1 MAQNITSK
9 QSFSNRG
16 LVQKID
22 VNQLAKDQYSFLL
35 NMVSTQEGSLRPRNG
50 YYQNPINWGGSG
62 DYSYAHTISLSR
74 YNSQILMYIG
84 EGTNIRRTANL
95 ESEPTTGSIIA
106 TGVNSGANRSSYI
119 PWYPSSATGSLVQ
132 YFATGDQML
141 GDITPAGVLTAGVNK
156 WGIKPPLYP
165 TACAP
170 SSYSF
175 KDITTSGTFN
185 GSYSY
190 ASTRVNDTV
199 ATVTDVVATSGA
211 NGYYKIV
218 PTSGA
223 TTIDKILPGMYL
235 KVGSQNIRVDVVDA
249 TTNSFSAY
257 FGTLPAAADSILGY
271 EFSTD
276 LSGVGAVANE
286 TSGAITSNLAFNGVA
301 ADGFDTQDNVHI
313 SLRVM
318 TPLTVSDVRLRLQC
332 GGSVNDYYER
342 SILPSVAQQIQ
353 TGSTSVTDQ
362 TNAQTAGNEYGRLQS
377 TGVYGQVDNLD
388 YQDLLGTS
396 TSIPVPDNTQVG
408 LQPSSLAPA
417 IADTWSEID
426 IPKTSFLKV
435 GRAGQ
440 SGYTWAEVT
449 AVQIIVK
456 PIDGSSTAT
465 VRLGSIY
472 AYGGNGLNSN
482 RSANLLP
489 YDYVYTYV
497 NTYTQAESNPSQ
509 ISSSSVYVV
518 RQAIG
523 VKVTGTDNTG
533 QNSGVTKISVYRR
546 GGAFTDGLYR
556 FVGNITNPGAS
567 TTAIFEDS
575 VEDISIIG
583 AKTAFFDNNPP
594 VLSSLPILFDFPI
607 ASVSA
612 LGSNIYQCTLTV
624 PIGVTVSN
632 YITTGTQLTLY
643 QDYSLSNSI
652 KEQRVYAISSGA
664 ATITAFFETA
674 PVAGQ
679 NISAQAACNRG
690 CDVGCSAFDRI
701 WLAGDTWNPH
711 ILYSSKTGNPE
722 SWPVIGDGT
731 GLPYQFTVTSPDD
744 PIMGLVEFRNQLII
758 LCRNDIYA
766 ATFDRG
772 QVSIN
777 KTPAARGMITKG
789 AYGIIDNELWFL
801 SYDGI
806 YSWSGGAVTKRTLAI
821 DPMFNNQT
829 INDILPIDYD
839 GTFGTIPAIS
849 FFCIAQK
856 GNDVFANFM
865 NTDGYFQTIRYNLL
879 FDRWSIEEYY
889 NNTST
894 VSITRNNQSLPLC
907 SITAMAMDYY
917 TGNLWTSMTVTS
929 GGSTTAYPAILDHTT
944 TSLDGKGG
952 RAIYYQADTAAMD
965 MGDFTLQKIFTDIA
979 LEITVGEISGN
990 SSYYIKPYYDYLST
1004 ANAGDT
1010 FEITPLANGRQ
1021 LFPMPLGQTGTPTT
1035 SFGNTARVVIWE
1047 IFGFSAV
1054 LTNIWHSFSVTYIPQ
1069 AELQRGRI
1077 IDWTDLGHPYDKRM
1091 STVTLEYNVGTAN
1104 VDLLL
1109 DYIYSKDGDTTYL
1122 GAQTFSLGGG
1132 VGTDRALQTFPI
1144 IDGVVA
1150 KMVRLRPKVQT
1161 AQYQIFGDPIWA
1173 FDKYPADIVY
1183 FTDYSDYG
1191 YEYEKR
1197 FYVLYLNVDTN
1208 GIDVSVI
1215 IEGDGVT
1222 KQTVTVNGTAANRMQ
1237 SIAVNVDILAKLV
1250 RLKVVTPLGTG
1261 AKFQLFD
1268 HKFDFEKLPAPIVLS
1283 TPWTDHG
1290 YDFDKYAQQLSFDV
1304 NTNGTDVP
1312 VKFYADGQ
1320 LKQTVIINATQSD
1333 RNINITLN
1341 PSLTCK
1347 QTRLEVDPTLIPPG
1361 GRFQLWGYNLVWQP
1375 ADKGAVWHTYD
1386 WDDCGHPY
1394 DKKFVEMTFEYE
1406 TQANSIQI
1414 GIDTLTGING
1424 TTETLLVKTFSIQTT
1439 STGRGKAVIPM
1450 TANDGSEIIA
1460 KMLRVRSTGIAGGGS
1475 NNPDFKMWNV
1485 KFPGMIPYPPD
1496 IVPFTDWTYGDSTCD
1511 KIFRSLRL
1519 QIDTGGVACV
1529 VHLDVDGQEDLET
1542 WTITTTSDDRAVVLS
1557 PDQSGEIIGKMFRL
1571 RFTPG
1576 TNGKA
1581 QLFGDPTWDLVKDAC
1596 EFVFFDSF
1604 EQAFGSVGYT
1614 IIYQAWIDY
1623 KCAGSL
1629 EIKFFNEDGE
1639 LFYTK
1644 TLPPHSYRY
1653 PERFYL
1659 PVQNDGVN
1667 NKSKKHRV
1675 TLEAVDHNLPFKL
1688 YRDSTRM
1695 ECLNLSATQREG
1707 YFQNIIWEKI
1717 GIAV

>member
-1 MAQNITSK
+1 MSSNITQK
-9 QSFSNRG
+9 QPLSNRG

-35 NMVSTQEGSLRPRNG
+35 NMVSTQEGSLCPRFG
-50 YYQNPINWGGSG
+50 YEQTSVNWGGSG
-62 DYSYAHTISLSR
+62 DYSYAHTIGIARINSLL
-74 YNSQILMYIG
+74 QMYIG
-84 EGTNIRRTANL
+84 EGTNIRKANL
-95 ESEPTTGSIIA
+95 TTGPISGTIIA
-106 TGVNSGANRSSYI
+106 TGVNSGPNRSSYI
-119 PWYPSSATGSLVQ
+119 PWSPSSSTGSYVE

-141 GDITPAGVLTAGVNK
+141 ADITPSGGVLAAGVNK

-165 TACAP
+165 TVAAP
-170 SSYSF
+170 SAYTF
-175 KDITTSGTFN
+175 KALTLSSTFN

-190 ASTRVNDTV
+190 TNSRVNDTI
-199 ATVTDVVATSGA
+199 ASVTAIVATSGA
-211 NGYYKIV
+211 NGYYRIV
-218 PTSGA
+218 PTGGA
-223 TTIDKILPGMYL
+223 TTIDAILPGMYL
-235 KVGSQNIRVDVVDA
+235 LVGAQNVRVDTVDA
-249 TTNSFSAY
+249 TTTSFSAY
-257 FGTLPAAADSILGY
+257 FGTLPAAGNAIAGY
-271 EFSTD
+271 QFSAD
-276 LSGVGAVANE
+276 LSGGVGGMINQ
-286 TSGAITSNLAFNGVA
+286 TSNAITADLSFGGLA

-318 TPLTVSDVRLRLQC
+318 TPLTVSDIRLRLQC
-332 GGSVNDYYER
+332 GGSANDYYER
-342 SILPSVAQQIQ
+342 SILPSLAQQIQ
-353 TGSTSVTDQ
+353 TGATTVSDQ
-362 TNAQTAGNEYGRLQS
+362 TNAQTAANEYGRLQS

-388 YQDLLGTS
+388 YQDLMGTS

-408 LQPSSLAPA
+408 LQPSSLVPA

-456 PIDGSSTAT
+456 PVDSSATAT
-465 VRLGSIY
+465 IRLGSIY

-482 RSANLLP
+482 RSANLQP

-497 NTYTQAESNPSQ
+497 NAYTQAESNPSQ
-509 ISSSSVYVV
+509 ISTSSVYVV
-518 RQAIG
+518 REAIG

-533 QNSGVTKISVYRR
+533 QYTGLTKIAIYRR

-556 FVGNITNPGAS
+556 LVGYLTNPGS
-567 TTAIFEDS
+567 GNTAIFEDS

-583 AKTAFFDNNPP
+583 ARTAFFDNNPP
-594 VLSSLPILFDFPI
+594 VLSNLPVLFDYPI
-607 ASVSA
+607 ASVAA
-612 LGSNIYQCTLTV
+612 LGSNVYTCTLTV
-624 PIGVTVSN
+624 PLGITVSN
-632 YITTGTQLTLY
+632 YITSGTQLTLY

-664 ATITAFFETA
+664 ATVTAYFETA

-731 GLPYQFTVTSPDD
+731 GLAYQFIVTSPDD

-758 LCRNDIYA
+758 LCRNDIYT

-772 QVSIN
+772 QVSIQ
-777 KTPAARGMITKG
+777 KTPAARGMVTKG
-789 AYGIIDNELWFL
+789 AYGLIDNELWFL

-806 YSWSGGAVTKRTLAI
+806 YSWSGGTVTKRTLAI
-821 DPMFNNQT
+821 DPIFNNQT
-829 INDILPIDYD
+829 VNGIVPLDYD
-839 GTFGTIPAIS
+839 GTFGTLPAVS
-849 FFCIAQK
+849 FFTIAQK

-865 NTDGYFQTIRYNLL
+865 NTSGYFQTIRYNLL
-879 FDRWSIEEYY
+879 FDRWSLEEYY
-889 NNTST
+889 NSSST
-894 VSITRNNQSLPLC
+894 VTITRNGNVLPVC
-907 SITAMAMDYY
+907 SITAMVMDYY
-917 TGNLWTSMTVTS
+917 TGYLWTSMTVTN
-929 GGSTTAYPAILDHTT
+929 GGSTTGYVATLDDNE
-944 TSLDGKGG
+944 TSVDGSGS
-952 RAIYYQADTAAMD
+952 RAIYYQANTAALD
-965 MGDFTLQKIFTDIA
+965 MGDFTLQKIFTDINV
-979 LEITVGEISGN
+979 EITVGHISTE
-990 SSYYIKPYYDYLST
+990 SYYIKPYYNYSST
-1004 ANAGDT
+1004 ANAADT
-1010 FEITPLANGRQ
+1010 FQITPSATGRQ
-1021 LFPMPLGQTGTPTT
+1021 IFPFPLGQTGSPTT
-1035 SFGNTARVVIWE
+1035 SFGNTARSVLWE
-1047 IFGFSAV
+1047 IYGLSTL
-1054 LTNIWHSFSVTYIPQ
+1054 LTNIWHSFALTYIPQ
-1069 AELQRGRI
+1069 ADIQRGRI
-1077 IDWTDLGHPYDKRM
+1077 SDWTDISHPYDKRM
-1091 STVTLEYNVGTAN
+1091 STVTLDYNVGSST

-1109 DYIYSKDGDTTYL
+1109 DYISGKEGDTVNL
-1122 GAQTFSLGGG
+1122 AAQTLTLGSGS
-1132 VGTDRALQTFPI
+1132 GTDRTLQTFPI

-1150 KMVRLRPKVQT
+1150 KMVRLRPKVQS
-1161 AQYQIFGDPIWA
+1161 AQYQVFGEPIWN

-1208 GIDVSVI
+1208 GINVSVV
-1215 IEGDGVT
+1215 IEGDGT
-1222 KQTVTVNGTAANRMQ
+1222 TQQTVTVNGTASNRMQ
-1237 SIAVNVDILAKLV
+1237 PIAINVDIVAKLV
-1250 RLKVVTPLGTG
+1250 RLKVTTPLTTG

-1268 HKFDFEKLPAPIVLS
+1268 HKFDFEKLPPPIVLS

-1290 YDFDKYAQQLSFDV
+1290 YDFNKYIQQIAFDV
-1304 NTNGTDVP
+1304 NTNGQTVP
-1312 VKFYADGQ
+1312 VKVYGDGV
-1320 LKQTVIINATQSD
+1320 LKQTVSVNTTQAT

-1341 PSLTCK
+1341 PSLTAK
-1347 QTRLEVDPTLIPPG
+1347 ITRLEVDPTLIPSG
-1361 GRFQLWGYNLVWQP
+1361 GRFQLWGYNLIWQP
-1375 ADKGAVWHTYD
+1375 ADKGAVYHTYD
-1386 WDDCGHPY
+1386 WDDAGHPY

-1424 TTETLLVKTFSIQTT
+1424 TTQTLLVKTFSIQTT

-1460 KMLRVRSTGIAGGGS
+1460 KMLRVRSTGISGGGT
-1475 NNPDFKMWNV
+1475 NNVDFKMWNV

-1496 IVPFTDWTYGDSTCD
+1496 IVPFTDWVYGESTCD
-1511 KIFRSLRL
+1511 KVFRSLRL
-1519 QIDTGGVACV
+1519 QIDTGGVAAT
-1529 VHLDVDGQEDLET
+1529 VHLDVDGQTDLET
-1542 WTITTTSDDRAVVLS
+1542 WTVNTDTDDRAVVLT

-1576 TNGKA
+1576 SNGKA
-1581 QLFGDPTWDLVKDAC
+1581 QLFGDPVWDLVKDAC

-1614 IIYQAWIDY
+1614 VIYQTWIDY
-1623 KCAGSL
+1623 KCEGSL
-1629 EIKFFNEDGE
+1629 TVKFFNEDGV

-1659 PVQNDGVN
+1659 PVQYGGVN
-1667 NKSKKHRV
+1667 NKSKKHRT
-1675 TLEAVDHNLPFKL
+1675 TLEAVDHDLPFKL
-1688 YRDSTRM
+1688 YSDSSRW
-1695 ECLNLSATQREG
+1695 EVLNLSATQREG
-1707 YFQNIIWEKI
+1707 YFQNILWQNI
-1717 GIAV
+1717 GIKV